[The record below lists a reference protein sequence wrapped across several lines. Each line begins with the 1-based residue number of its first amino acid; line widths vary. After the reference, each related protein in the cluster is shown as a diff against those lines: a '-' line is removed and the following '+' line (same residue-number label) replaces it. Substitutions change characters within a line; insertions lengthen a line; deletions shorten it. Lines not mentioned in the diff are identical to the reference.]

1 VPPTS
6 PRRVTLQHVA
16 DRAGVSIATA
26 SRALAGA
33 VASAASS
40 ERVLAAA
47 SELGYIPNESAR
59 SLRAERTMTI
69 GVAFFSLKLPGGLDM
84 LEGLSRAF
92 DESGHTLLIADTGGN
107 RSRFDTILSRFLERR
122 VDALVCVNPD
132 GVGPVL
138 ERYSEGGIP
147 AVALISRG
155 KGASGLPLIS
165 PSLEPAA
172 GEVLRRLERLGH
184 RRIALMLPGGEAGA
198 FRSIWRLLRTTPLEA
213 TSIDPFAPAFSIR
226 KAAESFREVSGP
238 TAVLTTYPFALQLL
252 RECRELRIAVPRGL
266 SIAAINDEPM
276 LSEMLETPLS
286 AINVDM
292 AAFGRAAGKLVLD
305 WLAGTPPAR
314 TTLVP
319 VSNWIDRAT
328 VGPPRAL

>member
-1 VPPTS
+1 LTHHPT
-6 PRRVTLQHVA
+6 RRVTLQHVA

-26 SRALAGA
+26 SRALAGS
-33 VASAASS
+33 VASAASA

-47 SELGYIPNESAR
+47 TELGYIPNEAAR
-59 SLRAERTMTI
+59 SLRAARTMTI

-92 DESGHTLLIADTGGN
+92 DERGYTLLIADTGAE
-107 RSRFDTILSRFLERR
+107 RARFDTILSRFLERR

-132 GVGPVL
+132 GLGPVL
-138 ERYSEGGIP
+138 ERYSESAVP

-155 KGASGLPLIS
+155 RGATRLPLIS

-172 GEVLRRLERLGH
+172 GDALRRLERLGH
-184 RRIALMLPGGEAGA
+184 RRVALMMPGGETGA
-198 FRSIWRLLRTTPLEA
+198 FRSIWRLVRTTALEA
-213 TSIDPFAPAFSIR
+213 VGMDPFAAGFSVLR
-226 KAAESFREVSGP
+226 ALEPFREAGGP
-238 TAVLTTYPFALQLL
+238 TAVLTTYPIALQLL
-252 RECRELRIAVPRGL
+252 RACREQHIAVPRGL
-266 SIAAINDEPM
+266 SVAAISDEPV

-292 AAFGRAAGKLVLD
+292 AAFGLAAGKLVLE
-305 WLAGTPPAR
+305 WLAGTAPAR

-328 VGPPRAL
+328 TGPPRAS